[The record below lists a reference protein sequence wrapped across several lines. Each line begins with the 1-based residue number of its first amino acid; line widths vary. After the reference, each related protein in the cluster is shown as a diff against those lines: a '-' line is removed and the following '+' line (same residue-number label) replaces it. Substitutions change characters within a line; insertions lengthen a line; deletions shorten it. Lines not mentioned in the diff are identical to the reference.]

1 MGKLLMIKLA
11 KKITLLIFIF
21 LLTFISTKALFHKGV
36 PVTHDGNNHIVRFA
50 NYYIALKEFQFPPR
64 LAPNLVNHYGYP
76 AFNFN
81 YPLANILSVPFTVLG
96 LHYQFTF
103 KFLLFASVFVGLL
116 GAYQFLTEKKFEKK
130 AILFSLFVFA
140 LTPYLITSMI
150 FRGNIGEVMAWG
162 IIPWIFYF
170 LEKIKNQNSKKI
182 VDINFLFL
190 TFFLILLFLSHNI
203 TALFA
208 SGSIIFYLFF
218 VFAKDLFKWKKFIFS
233 FILAFGASLWF
244 WLPALLEKNLTILDD
259 VDLTLN
265 YYKHFP
271 SLKQLLAIPIE
282 FGYSYWGRVDTM
294 TFGLGALQILLLFL
308 SIIYLLKIKNFKKSK
323 ENLIFFILLLLTF
336 IFQLPFTKT
345 IYDIVP
351 FVDFIQFPWRLSLLF
366 SIVLLPVSATLYQH
380 LNKNWRKLFFILIIL
395 QSLQFLNLKAI
406 DYRNKDRVDYEF
418 FGDTT
423 SVNKENLPKTFTYQG
438 FADWEA
444 TAEIKEGQGKVVV
457 DKWRGSQRFYQLNL
471 ETDALIIE
479 PTADFAGWQT
489 KVKNLDN
496 DGDWENIDYIDNEV
510 IQGRIAYQLRA
521 GNYQVRTRFTQKT
534 WSRLIGNSVSAL
546 SLTIFSFLFFKWR
559 KDIKKSNKT

>member
-1 MGKLLMIKLA
+1 
-11 KKITLLIFIF
+11 
-21 LLTFISTKALFHKGV
+21 
-36 PVTHDGNNHIVRFA
+36 
-50 NYYIALKEFQFPPR
+50 
-64 LAPNLVNHYGYP
+64 
-76 AFNFN
+76 
-81 YPLANILSVPFTVLG
+81 
-96 LHYQFTF
+96 
-103 KFLLFASVFVGLL
+103 
-116 GAYQFLTEKKFEKK
+116 
-130 AILFSLFVFA
+130 
-140 LTPYLITSMI
+140 
-150 FRGNIGEVMAWG
+150 
-162 IIPWIFYF
+162 
-170 LEKIKNQNSKKI
+170 
-182 VDINFLFL
+182 
-190 TFFLILLFLSHNI
+190 
-203 TALFA
+203 
-208 SGSIIFYLFF
+208 
-218 VFAKDLFKWKKFIFS
+218 
-233 FILAFGASLWF
+233 LAFGASLWF

-406 DYRNKDRVDYEF
+406 DYRDKDKVDYEF

-457 DKWRGSQRFYQLNL
+457 DKWRGSQRSYQLNL
-471 ETDALIIE
+471 ETDSLIIE
-479 PTADFAGWQT
+479 PTAYFAGWQT

-510 IQGRIAYQLRA
+510 IQGRIAYQLEA
-521 GNYQVRTRFTQKT
+521 GNYQVKTRFTQKT
-534 WSRLIGNSVSAL
+534 WPRIIGNSVSAL

-559 KDIKKSNKT
+559 KDIKKSKKT

>member
-76 AFNFN
+76 VFNFN

-96 LHYQFTF
+96 FHYQFTF
-103 KFLLFASVFVGLL
+103 KFLLFASVFMGLL

-170 LEKIKNQNSKKI
+170 LEKIKNQKSKEVI
-182 VDINFLFL
+182 DINFLFL

-208 SGSIIFYLFF
+208 SGLIIFYLFF
-218 VFAKDLFKWKKFIFS
+218 VFAKDLFKWKRFIFS

-406 DYRNKDRVDYEF
+406 DYRDKDKVDYEF

-457 DKWRGSQRFYQLNL
+457 DKWRGSQRSYQLNL
-471 ETDALIIE
+471 ETDSLIIE
-479 PTADFAGWQT
+479 PTAYFAGWQT

-510 IQGRIAYQLRA
+510 IQGRIAYQLEA
-521 GNYQVRTRFTQKT
+521 GNYQVKTRFTQKT
-534 WSRLIGNSVSAL
+534 WPRIIGNSVSAL

-559 KDIKKSNKT
+559 KDIKKSKKT